1 MKIYLF
7 IVLLFWFCGCSN
19 KDLEYNFNEITKIEN
34 KYIYKLKKMIK
45 VQPGKFI
52 KI

>member
-19 KDLEYNFNEITKIEN
+19 GDPEYNLNEITKIEN
-34 KYIYKLKKMIK
+34 KYIYKLKKNE
-45 VQPGKFI
+45 QTPTGKFI
-52 KI
+52 KF